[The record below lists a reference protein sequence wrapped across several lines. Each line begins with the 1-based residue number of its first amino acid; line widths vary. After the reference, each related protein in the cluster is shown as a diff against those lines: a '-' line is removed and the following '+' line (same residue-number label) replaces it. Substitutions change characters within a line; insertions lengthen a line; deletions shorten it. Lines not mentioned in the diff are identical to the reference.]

1 MMPTNTVGLPD
12 RRTPASM
19 TEAEGPETER
29 APAAPLLLVVEDDQQ
44 AKEGLTEFLLS
55 HGYRVSDAKDGAEA
69 LLKVEAYRP
78 DMILLDLALP
88 RMDGWSVAR
97 QLKSDDRFRDVPVIA
112 MSALDYP
119 DEVERARESGCDAFL
134 PKPVDLRRL
143 LPLVE
148 EAIKPRWSPRGTS

>member
-1 MMPTNTVGLPD
+1 MPFAT
-12 RRTPASM
+12 
-19 TEAEGPETER
+19 TEADGSESEQ
-29 APAAPLLLVVEDDQQ
+29 ASDSPLLLVVEDDQQ

-78 DMILLDLALP
+78 DVILLDLALP

-97 QLKSDDRFRDVPVIA
+97 QLKSDIRFRDVPVIA
-112 MSALDYP
+112 ISALDYP
-119 DEVERARESGCDAFL
+119 DVVGRAREAGCVAFL

-143 LPLVE
+143 LPVIE
-148 EAIKPRWSPRGTS
+148 QAVRPR

>member
-1 MMPTNTVGLPD
+1 MPFAATGAD
-12 RRTPASM
+12 GSESEHASDS
-19 TEAEGPETER
+19 
-29 APAAPLLLVVEDDQQ
+29 PLLLVVEDDQQ

-78 DMILLDLALP
+78 DVILLDLALP

-97 QLKSDDRFRDVPVIA
+97 QLKSDIRFRDVPVIA
-112 MSALDYP
+112 ISALDYP
-119 DEVERARESGCDAFL
+119 DVVGRAREAGCVAFL

-143 LPLVE
+143 LPVIE
-148 EAIKPRWSPRGTS
+148 QAVRPR

>member
-1 MMPTNTVGLPD
+1 MPFAT
-12 RRTPASM
+12 
-19 TEAEGPETER
+19 TEADGSESEH
-29 APAAPLLLVVEDDQQ
+29 ASDSPLLLVVEDDQQ

-78 DMILLDLALP
+78 DVILLDLALP

-97 QLKSDDRFRDVPVIA
+97 QLKSDIRFRDVPVIA
-112 MSALDYP
+112 ISALDYP
-119 DEVERARESGCDAFL
+119 DVVGRAREAGCVAFL

-143 LPLVE
+143 LPVIE
-148 EAIKPRWSPRGTS
+148 QAVRPR